1 MSLNNNEP
9 MQQVDEERRQ
19 RLLALEARIREPGS
33 IACVDSLLDTVTA
46 LIADCSQD
54 PVKQLKNIE
63 AYTSRYAELAN
74 EIIKLRMKPSDFDVI
89 KLIGRGAFGEVQL
102 VRHISSKKVYAMK
115 RLSKFRMIKRPDSA
129 FFWEERFIMAH
140 ANSDWIVKLHYA
152 FQDSKYLYM
161 IMDYMPGGDIVGLM
175 SLYEIPE
182 KWAIFYTMEVVLA
195 LDTIHNMGFVHRDVK
210 PDNMLLDKYGHLKLT
225 DFGTCMAMDDDG
237 LVRSNS
243 AVGTPDYISPEVLKG
258 DGGIYGRECDWWSV
272 GIFLYEMLVGDTPFY
287 ADSLV
292 GTYGKIFDFKNSLKF
307 PPDIELSYNAK
318 SLIKAFLTD
327 QHHRLG
333 RNGIEDIKCHPF
345 FENDQWTW
353 DNLRECVPPVVPE
366 LSGDDDTRNFE
377 DIEEESNDGKEEIFP
392 PSTAF
397 AGNHLPFIGFTY
409 TSDYHLL
416 NSNSHDLTDNNGIP
430 STTTTTNR
438 MHNHHHRPSNS
449 AEIMKLE
456 AMLQRERST
465 SEMLEKQE
473 RSLRQQIETISK
485 REAEVRNLANE
496 YEKELAML
504 KHTFR
509 EVQRKAENECE
520 TRKKTELVLNETKKR
535 LDEEQSKRKR
545 EMTSN
550 QQYNDKVYGLEK
562 QLSDLQEKYKTETEN
577 SQKLKKQI
585 AELRLVKSDME
596 QKMEDLQSIIAGLQA
611 QRDVLQQEVSDLET
625 RFAQEKTARSQ
636 SSEIQKEL
644 EAKIL
649 TLHADMERCTKR
661 ELKVLDDNRCLNE
674 KITDLEKENASIE
687 LELKAVQNRYQQ
699 ELNTRQE
706 IEKSY
711 MANKDD
717 TSMQEVKSLQA
728 KLNEEKLARQKAE
741 QNSQEK
747 ERQISMLSVD
757 YRQIQQRLQKLEGE
771 YRQETE
777 KVAEMQAQLE
787 QEQSKKST
795 LLSEFSLQSSEVAHL
810 KSREI
815 QLIKEVQQLRE
826 MKKKFEEDM
835 SKVKTAHNN
844 DILQMKELQDQL
856 EAEQYFSRL
865 YKTQSS
871 ELRED
876 LEEKTRAMQ
885 FLEEEKSSVF
895 HQLQLAIARA
905 DSEALAKSI
914 AEETVADLEKE
925 KTMKELEIKDLIG
938 KHRNE
943 IAAKETQ
950 IQALRDLETE
960 LNNKVAIKVSE
971 LEELSNQLKKIQDEL
986 ANNKI
991 DKTEMEK
998 LQAKLKNE
1006 TLLKQQAV
1014 NKLAEIMNRKDGVIP
1029 GKQKTKGSASQSAD
1043 LKKKEKESRRL
1054 QLELTQERDKFN
1066 QLILKYQEIQNQL
1079 LEERQI
1085 KKKLQMENDCKA
1097 TEIEHL
1103 MMKLNETASLSSA
1116 DNDPSEDIQDN
1127 IFEGWLH
1134 VPNKQNIRRHGWKK
1148 QYVVVSSRRI
1158 IFYNSEQDKQNRD
1171 SNLILDLSKVF
1182 HVRSVTQGDV
1192 IRADAK
1198 DIPRIFQLLYAG
1210 EGEARR
1216 SDEQNLDMS
1225 LISQDDF
1232 RPGNTIFKGHEFVQ
1246 ISYHMPTT
1254 CEMCPKPLWHMF
1266 RPPAAYE
1273 CKRCRIKVHK
1283 EHIENNDPLAP
1294 CKLHH
1299 DPNSARDL
1307 LLLASNSE
1315 DQKKWVSRL
1324 SKRIQKSGYKANS
1337 TSNNLNNTNNSGDG
1351 TKISPSQSTRSVF
1364 KPYTVN
1370 NNLQKSATLPPNSQL
1385 NKQT

>member
-9 MQQVDEERRQ
+9 LYQIDEERKQ
-19 RLLALEARIREPGS
+19 RLLALESRIREPGS
-33 IACVDSLLDTVTA
+33 VACIDSLLDTVTA
-46 LIADCSQD
+46 IIADCSHD
-54 PVKQLKNIE
+54 PIRHLKNIE
-63 AYTSRYAELAN
+63 AYTNRYAELAN
-74 EIIKLRMKPSDFDVI
+74 EITRLRMKPSDFDVI

-102 VRHISSKKVYAMK
+102 VRHISSRKVYAMK
-115 RLSKFRMIKRPDSA
+115 RLNKFQMIKRPDSA
-129 FFWEERFIMAH
+129 FFWEERYIMAH

-152 FQDSKYLYM
+152 FQDNRYLYM

-175 SLYEIPE
+175 AMYEIPE

-195 LDTIHNMGFVHRDVK
+195 LDVIHNMGFVHRDVK
-210 PDNMLLDKYGHLKLT
+210 PDNLLLDKYGHLKLT

-258 DGGIYGRECDWWSV
+258 DGGVYGRECDWWSV

-307 PPDIELSYNAK
+307 PPEVELSLNAK

-333 RNGIEDIKCHPF
+333 RNGIEDIKRHPF

-353 DNLRECVPPVVPE
+353 DNLRESVPPVVPE
-366 LSGDDDTRNFE
+366 LSSDDDTRNFE
-377 DIEEESNDGKEEIFP
+377 DIEEETNDRKDEMFP
-392 PSTAF
+392 PTTAF
-397 AGNHLPFIGFTY
+397 AANHLPFIGFTY
-409 TSDYHLL
+409 TSDYQLL
-416 NSNSHDLTDNNGIP
+416 NNSGQDMTDNNNGITT
-430 STTTTTNR
+430 STTSTR

-465 SEMLEKQE
+465 LEMLEKQE
-473 RSLRQQIETISK
+473 RSLRQQIETITQ
-485 REAEVRNLANE
+485 RETEVRNLSND

-509 EVQRKAENECE
+509 EVQRKAENESE
-520 TRKKTELVLNETKKR
+520 MRKKTEAVLNETKKR
-535 LDEEQSKRKR
+535 LEEEQNKRKR

-550 QQYNDKVYGLEK
+550 QQFNDKINGLEK
-562 QLSDLQEKYKTETEN
+562 QLNDVQEKYKTETEN

-596 QKMEDLQSIIAGLQA
+596 HKMEDLQSILTGLQT
-611 QRDVLQQEVSDLET
+611 QRDVLQQEVAELET
-625 RFAQEKTARSQ
+625 RLAQEKTARTQ
-636 SSEIQKEL
+636 SVEIQKEL
-644 EAKIL
+644 EGKL
-649 TLHADMERCTKR
+649 LSLHENMERCTKR
-661 ELKVLDDNRCLNE
+661 EMKALDDNRHLSE
-674 KITDLEKENASIE
+674 KVSELEKENASIE

-706 IEKSY
+706 IEKTRI
-711 MANKDD
+711 AHKDD
-717 TSMQEVKSLQA
+717 MSMQEVKSLQA
-728 KLNEEKLARQKAE
+728 KLNEEKLARQKAD
-741 QNSQEK
+741 QMSQEK

-777 KVAEMQAQLE
+777 KVSVLHTQLD
-787 QEQSKKST
+787 QEQSKKTS
-795 LLSEFSLQSSEVAHL
+795 LLSEYSLQSSEVAHL

-815 QLIKEVQQLRE
+815 QLVKEVQQLRE
-826 MKKKFEEDM
+826 MKKKFEEDVA
-835 SKVKTAHNN
+835 KIKNAHNS

-871 ELRED
+871 ELREEVED
-876 LEEKTRAMQ
+876 KTRSLQ
-885 FLEEEKSSVF
+885 YLEEEKQSVF
-895 HQLQLAIARA
+895 HQLQLALARA

-950 IQALRDLETE
+950 IQSLRDIEND
-960 LNNKVAIKVSE
+960 LNNKVSIKISE
-971 LEELSNQLKKIQDEL
+971 IEELTNQNNKIQDDLAKYKVDQMEL
-986 ANNKI
+986 
-991 DKTEMEK
+991 EK
-998 LQAKLKNE
+998 LHAKLKNE

-1014 NKLAEIMNRKDGVIP
+1014 NKLAEIMNRRDGVIP
-1029 GKQKTKGSASQSAD
+1029 GKQKTKASASQNAE

-1066 QLILKYQEIQNQL
+1066 QLMLKYQDIQNQL
-1079 LEERQI
+1079 LEERQL
-1085 KKKLQMENDCKA
+1085 KMKLQMENDCKA

-1103 MMKLNETASLSSA
+1103 TMKLNETASLSSA
-1116 DNDPSEDIQDN
+1116 DNDPSEDQDT

-1216 SDEQNLDMS
+1216 PDEQNLDMS
-1225 LISQDDF
+1225 LKSTDDL
-1232 RPGNTIFKGHEFVQ
+1232 RLRNTIVKGHEFVQ

-1283 EHIENNDPLAP
+1283 EHIDNNDPLAP

-1307 LLLASNSE
+1307 LLLATNAE
-1315 DQKKWVSRL
+1315 DQTKWVSRL

-1337 TSNNLNNTNNSGDG
+1337 ITNNNLNNTSGDGG
-1351 TKISPSQSTRSVF
+1351 TKISPRMT
-1364 KPYTVN
+1364 
-1370 NNLQKSATLPPNSQL
+1370 LQ
-1385 NKQT
+1385 